1 MSRRS
6 KYLAAALAMATAWA
20 VSGCGGGGSG
30 SDGGVT
36 LSLLSW
42 NGEETMTP
50 VLEAFEAAHPD
61 IDVEASYS
69 PPVAEYIQALQ
80 TRVLSGTAPDVFL
93 IAAENKTNLIEGGHV
108 LDLAGE
114 DFLANVPEFN
124 QQTYGADGAVYG
136 LSLGS
141 WGGGILYNEDL
152 LAEVGAEAPPE
163 TWEEFLDLCAE
174 LQDAGITPYL
184 EAVDGM
190 PTVLAAFLGAYDAS
204 IGHTM
209 DDEIFAGDATF
220 EEHWTPLLEQYYRL
234 YDEGLVTR
242 DTVGLTG
249 DQVQAEF
256 ANGRVAMMIAGPWNV
271 PGLREAAPDLNFRM
285 APIPGVEGGEPYLAG
300 AANPGY
306 AINPESEN
314 IEAAKTFLSYLASP
328 EGIAVLQEA
337 EGSITVTSDFDPPL
351 DEALDPIIEDV
362 RAGNLYLPQIAW
374 QRAEDVL
381 NVEAVAQIQR
391 MVQGEISPREVAR
404 ALDQKLAS
412 S

>member
-6 KYLAAALAMATAWA
+6 RRLAAALAMATAMTVPA
-20 VSGCGGGGSG
+20 CGGGGG
-30 SDGGVT
+30 SDDGVT

-42 NGEETMTP
+42 DGEEVMAP
-50 VLEAFEAAHPD
+50 VLEAFEEAHPN
-61 IDVEASYS
+61 IHVEASYS

-93 IAAENKTNLIEGGHV
+93 IAAENKTNLINGEHV

-136 LSLGS
+136 LSLSS
-141 WGGGILYNEDL
+141 WGGGVMYNEDL
-152 LAEVGAEAPPE
+152 LAQVGADAPPE
-163 TWEEFLDLCAE
+163 TWDEFLDLCGE
-174 LQDAGITPYL
+174 LKDAGITPYL

-204 IGHTM
+204 IDHTM
-209 DDEIFAGDATF
+209 DDEIFGGEATF
-220 EEHWTPLLEQYYRL
+220 EEHWTPLLEQYQRL
-234 YDEGLVTR
+234 YDEGLVTS

-249 DQVQAEF
+249 DQVQSEF

-271 PGLREAAPDLNFRM
+271 PPLREAAPDLNFQM
-285 APIPGVEGGEPYLAG
+285 VPVPAVDGGEPYLAG
-300 AANPGY
+300 AASPGY
-306 AINPESEN
+306 AINPDSEN
-314 IEAAKTFLSYLASP
+314 IQAAKTFLSFLASP
-328 EGIAVLQEA
+328 EGVEVMQEA
-337 EGSITVTSDFDPPL
+337 NGAITVTTDFEPPL
-351 DEALDPIIEDV
+351 DEALAPVVEDV
-362 RAGNLYLPQIAW
+362 RAGNVYLPQIAW

-404 ALDQKLAS
+404 ALDDKLAS

>member
-1 MSRRS
+1 
-6 KYLAAALAMATAWA
+6 MATAMT
-20 VSGCGGGGSG
+20 VSACGGGGG
-30 SDGGVT
+30 SDDGTT

-42 NGEETMTP
+42 NGEETMAP
-50 VLEAFEAAHPD
+50 VLEAFEEAHPN
-61 IDVEASYS
+61 IHVEASYS

-93 IAAENKTNLIEGGHV
+93 IAAENKTNLINGEHV

-136 LSLGS
+136 LSLSS
-141 WGGGILYNEDL
+141 WGGGVMYNEDL
-152 LAEVGAEAPPE
+152 LAQVGAEAPPE
-163 TWEEFLDLCAE
+163 TWDEFLDLCGE
-174 LQDAGITPYL
+174 LKDAGITPFL

-190 PTVLAAFLGAYDAS
+190 PTPLAAFLGAYDAS
-204 IGHTM
+204 TGHTM
-209 DDEIFAGDATF
+209 DDEIFSGEATF
-220 EEHWTPLLEQYYRL
+220 EEHWTPLLEEYNRL

-249 DQVQAEF
+249 DQVQSEF

-271 PGLREAAPDLNFRM
+271 PALREAAPDLNFTM
-285 APIPGVEGGEPYLAG
+285 VPVPGVDGGEPFLAG
-300 AANPGY
+300 AASPGY
-306 AINPESEN
+306 AINPDSEN
-314 IEAAKTFLSYLASP
+314 IQAARTFLSYLASP
-328 EGIAVLQEA
+328 EGIQVLQEA
-337 EGSITVTSDFDPPL
+337 EGSITVTSDFEPPL
-351 DEALDPIIEDV
+351 DEALDPIVEDV
-362 RAGNLYLPQIAW
+362 RAGNVYLPQIAW

-391 MVQGEISPREVAR
+391 MVQGEISPREVAQ
-404 ALDQKLAS
+404 ALDDKLAS

>member
-1 MSRRS
+1 MRR
-6 KYLAAALAMATAWA
+6 LTAALATATALT
-20 VSGCGGGGSG
+20 VSACGGGGG
-30 SDGGVT
+30 ADDGTTT
-36 LSLLSW
+36 LTLLSW
-42 NGEETMTP
+42 NNEETMTP
-50 VLEAFEAAHPD
+50 VLEAFERAHPD
-61 IDVEASYS
+61 VRVEASYS

-93 IAAENKTNLIEGGHV
+93 IAAENKTNLIQGGHV

-124 QQTYGADGAVYG
+124 QRTYGADGAVYG

-141 WGGGILYNEDL
+141 WGAGILYNEDL

-163 TWEEFLDLCAE
+163 TWEGFLDLCAE
-174 LQDAGITPYL
+174 LKDAGITPYL
-184 EAVDGM
+184 EPVDAM
-190 PTVLAAFLGAYDAS
+190 PGVLSAFLGAHNAS

-209 DDEIFAGDATF
+209 DDEIFSGASTF
-220 EEHWTPLLEQYYRL
+220 EEQWTPSLEEYHRL

-249 DQVQAEF
+249 DQVDAEF
-256 ANGRVAMMIAGPWNV
+256 ANGRVAMMIAGPWAV
-271 PGLREAAPDLNFRM
+271 PGLREAAPELNFRM
-285 APIPGVEGGEPYLAG
+285 VPVPGVDGGEPYLAG

-306 AINPESEN
+306 AINPDSDH

-328 EGIAVLQEA
+328 EGIEVLQA
-337 EGSITVTSDFDPPL
+337 SEGSITVTSDFDPPL

-362 RAGNLYLPQIAW
+362 RAGNVYLPQIGW

-381 NVEAVAQIQR
+381 NLEAVAQIQR
-391 MVQGEISPREVAR
+391 MVQGEISPREVAQ
-404 ALDQKLAS
+404 ALDDKLAS